1 MSIWPGTEDANVA
14 PAPAVW
20 LSEHVPGARLHLIEG
35 ADHIS
40 IILSMDGILDEL
52 LELAGLRLAASR

>member
-1 MSIWPGTEDANVA
+1 MLLRLKRSGSASI
-14 PAPAVW
+14 
-20 LSEHVPGARLHLIEG
+20 VPGARLHLIEG
-35 ADHIS
+35 TDHIS